1 MAKTVVRLFKD
12 PQQAEKALADLK
24 AAGYKAEDIGI
35 LTASISAAKK
45 LAGDASIVVD
55 LKLPEVGPVYAIG
68 PLATVLSEVI
78 TAKGDS
84 EAALAATLSIPEEA
98 VKYHE
103 FGVAMGDVLVSVRTD
118 EGRLPQAQEILRSA
132 GAETI
137 ESGAQWSKSPGFAA
151 ASRMT
156 QTNPIDAP
164 MSGDFRRY

>member
-1 MAKTVVRLFKD
+1 MAKTAVKLFKD
-12 PQQAEKALADLK
+12 PQQAEKAVADLK

-45 LAGDASIVVD
+45 LAGDATFATD
-55 LKLPEVGPVYAIG
+55 LKLPGVGPVCAIG
-68 PLATVLSEVI
+68 PLATVLNEVI

-84 EAALAATLSIPEEA
+84 EAALATTLNIPEET
-98 VKYHE
+98 VKYYE
-103 FGVAMGDVLVSVRTD
+103 FGVAVGGVLISVHAD
-118 EGRLPQAQEILRSA
+118 EGRSSKAQAILRSA
-132 GAETI
+132 GAETA
-137 ESGAQWSKSPGFAA
+137 EKGARWSKSPGFAS